1 MSIARLTWVL
11 PIRKLPQ
18 HASHSQAFASV
29 RQTIKLPSLSG
40 YAGWKTPQLNFSTLE
55 DAKKPLATRG
65 HSAANRLLIADH
77 LASHTVAILA
87 HFV

>member
-1 MSIARLTWVL
+1 MSIARLAWVL
-11 PIRKLPQ
+11 PIRKLLQ
-18 HASHSQAFASV
+18 HANHSQAFAKPLNCPACLDMLV
-29 RQTIKLPSLSG
+29 GKLPNSISAPLH
-40 YAGWKTPQLNFSTLE
+40 

>member
-1 MSIARLTWVL
+1 MSIARLAWVL

-18 HASHSQAFASV
+18 HASHSQAFA
-29 RQTIKLPSLSG
+29 KSLSCP
-40 YAGWKTPQLNFSTLE
+40 AGWTMGGLPQLNFSTLE

>member
-1 MSIARLTWVL
+1 MSIARLAWVL

-18 HASHSQAFASV
+18 HASHSQAFA
-29 RQTIKLPSLSG
+29 KLLSCPAVWIILIG
-40 YAGWKTPQLNFSTLE
+40 GLPKLNFSTLE
-55 DAKKPLATRG
+55 DAKKPLATQG

>member
-1 MSIARLTWVL
+1 MLVG
-11 PIRKLPQ
+11 KLPNLISAPL
-18 HASHSQAFASV
+18 H
-29 RQTIKLPSLSG
+29 
-40 YAGWKTPQLNFSTLE
+40 
-55 DAKKPLATRG
+55 DAKKPLATQG